1 MSNLQVK
8 NVPNDLYER
17 LRSYADERNS
27 TISAVVLTAVERE
40 LDKASM
46 TKRLAE
52 RSSVE
57 LTSSSAELVRQER
70 VLRESETEYNPFGSD
85 ADQARGED
93 EEEEGKPQ

>member
-27 TISAVVLTAVERE
+27 TISAVVLSAVERE
-40 LDKASM
+40 LDKANM
-46 TKRLAE
+46 IKRLAE

-57 LTSSSAELVRQER
+57 LSSSSAELVRQER
-70 VLRESETEYNPFGSD
+70 VLRESETEYYPSGLD
-85 ADQARGED
+85 ADQARGEG
-93 EEEEGKPQ
+93 EEGKPQ

>member
-40 LDKASM
+40 LDKANM
-46 TKRLAE
+46 AKRLAE

-57 LTSSSAELVRQER
+57 LTNSAAELVRQER
-70 VLRESETEYNPFGSD
+70 VLRDNETEYDPFGSD
-85 ADQARGED
+85 ADQARGGG
-93 EEEEGKPQ
+93 EEGTPQ

>member
-8 NVPNDLYER
+8 NVPSDLYER

-40 LDKASM
+40 LDKANM
-46 TKRLAE
+46 AKRLAE

-57 LTSSSAELVRQER
+57 LTNSAAEMVRQER
-70 VLRESETEYNPFGSD
+70 VLRESETEYYPFGPD
-85 ADQARGED
+85 ADQAGE
-93 EEEEGKPQ
+93 EFGPGAPQ

>member
-8 NVPNDLYER
+8 NVPSDLYER

-40 LDKASM
+40 LDKANM

-57 LTSSSAELVRQER
+57 LTNSAAELVRQER
-70 VLRESETEYNPFGSD
+70 VLRESETEYDPFGSD
-85 ADQARGED
+85 ADQARGE
-93 EEEEGKPQ
+93 EEEGKPQ

>member
-40 LDKASM
+40 LDKANM
-46 TKRLAE
+46 AKRLAE

-57 LTSSSAELVRQER
+57 LTNSAAELVRQER
-70 VLRESETEYNPFGSD
+70 VLRESETEYDPFGSG

-93 EEEEGKPQ
+93 EEGKPQ